1 MSDLAG
7 PYQHII
13 DQLENYFPETTAAC
27 PYGLPGPA
35 VYRAAGVERI
45 PAELM
50 GVLLAAGFRRNG
62 NTLYTMNCPDCQACR
77 PIRLH
82 PEQFQPNRSQRRTL
96 KNNRD
101 IVVELGPL
109 APTKEK
115 LALLEKFFHHR
126 YPARHNNAHDYYSG
140 FFLSDA
146 GFTLEAT
153 YRLAGELVGTAIID
167 LGAAWLSAVYF
178 FFDPDQAGRSLGT
191 FNILQ
196 LIELGR
202 KHGLA
207 ELYLG
212 YWIGEVRA
220 MRYKAAFLPHQIFQE
235 GQWQTVNC
243 RPNHGAP
250 GG

>member
-1 MSDLAG
+1 MSNISG

-13 DQLENYFPETTAAC
+13 DQLDRYFPETATAC
-27 PYGLPGPA
+27 PYGLTGPA

-45 PAELM
+45 PADLV

-62 NTLYTMNCPDCQACR
+62 NTIYTMNCPGCQACR
-77 PIRLH
+77 PIRLL
-82 PEQFQPNRSQRRTL
+82 PDQFKTNRSQRRTL
-96 KNNRD
+96 KNNLD
-101 IVVELGPL
+101 IGVEFGPI

-115 LALLEKFFHHR
+115 LALLEKFFQHR

-153 YRLAGELVGTAIID
+153 YRLHDQLVGTAIID
-167 LGAAWLSAVYF
+167 LGATWVNAVYF
-178 FFDPDQAGRSLGT
+178 FFDPDHANRSLGT

-196 LIELGR
+196 LLELC
-202 KHGLA
+202 KEHGLT

-212 YWIGEVRA
+212 FWIAEIKA
-220 MRYKAAFLPHQIFQE
+220 MRYKGAFLPHQLFQE
-235 GQWQTVNC
+235 GHWQTVEH
-243 RPNHGAP
+243 RPDHL
-250 GG
+250 